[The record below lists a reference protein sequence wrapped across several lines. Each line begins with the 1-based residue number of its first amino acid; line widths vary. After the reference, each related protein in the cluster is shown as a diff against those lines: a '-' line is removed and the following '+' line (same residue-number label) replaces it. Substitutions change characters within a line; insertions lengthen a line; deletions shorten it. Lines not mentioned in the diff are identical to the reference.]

1 MNWNNDKLNEIQAI
15 ENNLINSINSGSSS
29 KLFTTFI
36 HSTVEYNN
44 PKTNDETVLNYKPI
58 DKFVMP
64 KPRAYKH
71 HFIRPNC
78 MEQITND
85 MVKLIQS
92 GHNIN
97 VACLLVG
104 YNYNVL
110 RPRFTNE
117 HKAKFKEAR
126 KIKYSN
132 NEC

>member
-64 KPRAYKH
+64 K
-71 HFIRPNC
+71 
-78 MEQITND
+78 
-85 MVKLIQS
+85 
-92 GHNIN
+92 
-97 VACLLVG
+97 
-104 YNYNVL
+104 
-110 RPRFTNE
+110 
-117 HKAKFKEAR
+117 
-126 KIKYSN
+126 
-132 NEC
+132 